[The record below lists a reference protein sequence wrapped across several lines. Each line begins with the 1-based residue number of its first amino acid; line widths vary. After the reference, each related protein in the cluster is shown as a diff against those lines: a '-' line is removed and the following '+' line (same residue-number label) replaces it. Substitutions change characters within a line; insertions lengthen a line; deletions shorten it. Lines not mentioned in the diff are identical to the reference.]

1 MEATASTRYDIYV
14 NIHKAMRAFMTDT
27 LAMVGRM
34 DPDDGEDLAAT
45 LEQVRS
51 LLRAC
56 LDHLDHE
63 NRFVHP
69 AMEAR
74 RRGSSA
80 RIATDHAEH
89 IDHIREL
96 HRTVHAV
103 ETATGQSRAT
113 AARNLYQQLALFV
126 ADNLDHMHV
135 EETAHNRV
143 LWTDYSDEELQALE
157 GAIVASI
164 PPEETMLIMRWML
177 PSVSHAER
185 VAMLA
190 GMRANAPREAFDG
203 MLALARSCLN
213 PKDWGKLTRALEL
226 SESSAA
232 A

>member
-27 LAMVGRM
+27 LTAVGRM
-34 DPDDGEDLAAT
+34 DPDDGEDVAAT

-51 LLRAC
+51 LLGAC

-80 RIATDHAEH
+80 RVATDHAEH

-96 HRTVHAV
+96 HRAVHTVENA
-103 ETATGQSRAT
+103 AGQARSA

-143 LWTDYSDEELQALE
+143 LWTDYSDQELQALE

-164 PPEETMLIMRWML
+164 PPQETMLTMRWML
-177 PSVSHAER
+177 PNISHAER

-190 GMRANAPREAFDG
+190 GMRAVAPREAFDG
-203 MLALARSCLN
+203 VLVLARSYLSE
-213 PKDWGKLTRALEL
+213 KDWSKLTHALEL
-226 SESSAA
+226 SEDAA
-232 A
+232 AA